1 MNQLINEEVRVRI
14 KVRGG
19 TVDHGHQSLCE
30 SCRWSTV
37 IRGPRLGDEIV
48 ECNQLSLFNRRV
60 SFSVTSCSDYRNRN
74 HPSLEDMQATAWVL
88 RSDPRRQQIGFV
100 HASTLTDDERNVLQ

>member
-1 MNQLINEEVRVRI
+1 MRI

-19 TVDHGHQSLCE
+19 TVDHGHRSLCE

-37 IRGPRLGDEIV
+37 IRGPRVSDEIV
-48 ECNQLSLFNRRV
+48 ECAQLSYRNRRV
-60 SFSVTSCSDYRNRN
+60 PFPVMSCSDYLHRNQ
-74 HPSLEDMQATAWVL
+74 PTIEDMLKTAWVL

-100 HASTLTDDERNVLQ
+100 HASKLTDEEREALQEN

>member
-1 MNQLINEEVRVRI
+1 MRI

-19 TVDHGHQSLCE
+19 TVDHGRRPLCE

-48 ECNQLSLFNRRV
+48 ECNQLSYRNQRV
-60 SFSVTSCSDYRNRN
+60 SFPVMSCSRYHNRN
-74 HPSLEDMQATAWVL
+74 EPSLKDMEDTAWVL

-100 HASTLTDDERNVLQ
+100 HASKLTDDERYVLQED